1 MGSILIKG
9 LRVFAFHG
17 VNPEEKEN
25 GQTFEIDLRA
35 EADMNKAFL
44 SDKIE
49 DTVSYSAIVKT
60 VRRIMNAGSDN
71 LLERAAYR
79 IAEGVMLEYQQIS
92 AVTVTLKKPD
102 APMKADFDFVGVEI
116 TFNRSDIFSDED
128 EEQQDAY
135 ADDSSYEEVDFANTT
150 DTQFFTFR

>member
-25 GQTFEIDLRA
+25 GQIFEIDLKA
-35 EADMNKAFL
+35 ETDMEKAFI
-44 SDKIE
+44 SDRIE

-60 VRRIMNAGSDN
+60 VKRIMTAGSDN

-79 IAEGVMLEYQQIS
+79 IAEGILLEYQTVT
-92 AVTVTLKKPD
+92 AVTITLKKPD
-102 APMKADFDFVGVEI
+102 APIKADFDFVGVEVS
-116 TFNRSDIFSDED
+116 FNRSDIFPD
-128 EEQQDAY
+128 EEEIAQN
-135 ADDSSYEEVDFANTT
+135 ADDEAETVEQVSFTPGI
-150 DTQFFTFR
+150 DTSFFTYR

>member
-25 GQTFEIDLRA
+25 GQFFEIDLKA
-35 EADMNKAFL
+35 ETDMEKAFI
-44 SDKIE
+44 SDRIE

-60 VRRIMNAGSDN
+60 VKRIMTAGSDN

-79 IAEGVMLEYQQIS
+79 IAEGILLEYQTVT

-102 APMKADFDFVGVEI
+102 APIKADFDFVGVEVS
-116 TFNRSDIFSDED
+116 FNRDDIFPD
-128 EEQQDAY
+128 EEETAQ
-135 ADDSSYEEVDFANTT
+135 SANDKAETVEQVSFT
-150 DTQFFTFR
+150 PGIDTSFFTYR